1 MQDGELLALLRDEQA
16 EEDRMIQTDISKGD
30 LLKLMDRSDLFGPP
44 GAADA
49 APLIP
54 MKGPGWEVV
63 VLPKSG
69 GAMLSS
75 LTS

>member
-1 MQDGELLALLRDEQA
+1 MQEWELLALLRDKLA
-16 EEDRMIQTDISKGD
+16 EGRMIQTDISKGD
-30 LLKLMDRSDLFGPP
+30 LLKLRDRSDLFGPP